1 MRECC
6 RVENS
11 MARNESERCEAAREQ
26 SLLPAAA
33 STDLDSAHTCVCSLK
48 DLRFSAFVRT
58 R

>member
-1 MRECC
+1 
-6 RVENS
+6 

>member
-1 MRECC
+1 
-6 RVENS
+6 

-33 STDLDSAHTCVCSLK
+33 STDLDSALWGSLK